1 MKKSLIAGL
10 VAPSFGISVEAYA
23 KNLNAVDVLVGD
35 FVGIATIDVDKLAA
49 NKMIGD
55 TLNKHEGK
63 LNKELTILKS
73 AGIDYKK
80 DIDMIT
86 FAVTDKGQ
94 SCYVL
99 DAKKSMVDVVPKIV
113 AAHNEQT
120 VTDYNG
126 LPIYNISSVQ
136 MAVVGE
142 KRVIGCQGIDIRPSI
157 DNAKAKKPSAL
168 KERNSTLN
176 SMYSQLASSADIRI
190 AGKMSTDMRK
200 HAKGAKLDS
209 TDGKSTVN
217 AIDIDAGSIAI
228 SFASGLDIKATAK
241 MKSAEIATAGASI
254 LTENVNV
261 WFSDKTIKDLGLSFL
276 ADSIKFNSDDKNIKG
291 QIKLDNNQLAALVV
305 LLSGIFGDV

>member
-1 MKKSLIAGL
+1 MK
-10 VAPSFGISVEAYA
+10 
-23 KNLNAVDVLVGD
+23 
-35 FVGIATIDVDKLAA
+35 
-49 NKMIGD
+49 
-55 TLNKHEGK
+55 EGK

-276 ADSIKFNSDDKNIKG
+276 ADSIKFNSPN
-291 QIKLDNNQLAALVV
+291 
-305 LLSGIFGDV
+305 F